1 MNVHEFLVL
10 LFNVFSSQERER
22 RRQHMMLTKHLD
34 MKKKNDERKKNIEK
48 MEKKMIKKKDECG
61 GEG

>member
-48 MEKKMIKKKDECG
+48 M
-61 GEG
+61 